1 MPKSKD
7 PAVDQRGTPRVS
19 KEELDANAQKALEEA
34 EKLRDEQPKEPEN
47 EPDEQPPVE
56 PEGEPDNEP
65 KKEPKKQ
72 ETPDEKLKRELAE
85 KDKKLRASS
94 REGQILYQRNKQIT
108 EAIEKASELP
118 DPTEDELVS
127 EFPDWEVMNDFEK
140 KMARQSLT
148 TTRRLNAITEVSKSF
163 KELEAW
169 EKSVD
174 EFLTDPANIAN
185 NPALEGMEDDF
196 KLFATKPTRRGV
208 DMNILISSFLYE
220 KDKEVG
226 APRKQMFESGS
237 GGPST
242 PPEPKSDMVS
252 IDEARMLRQNNYSE
266 YKRLLREGKIKSD
279 L

>member
-1 MPKSKD
+1 MPKSEPK
-7 PAVDQRGTPRVS
+7 VEKQGTPRVS
-19 KEELDANAQKALEEA
+19 KEELDANAERLLKEA
-34 EKLRDEQPKEPEN
+34 EELKGKDEKPEEKPNEEQPEKQPE
-47 EPDEQPPVE
+47 
-56 PEGEPDNEP
+56 
-65 KKEPKKQ
+65 KKELTD
-72 ETPDEKLKRELAE
+72 EEKLAQELAE

-118 DPTEDELVS
+118 DPTEDELIK
-127 EFPDWEVMNDFEK
+127 EFPEWEVMNDFEK

-148 TTRRLNAITEVSKSF
+148 TTKRLNAITEVSKGF

-174 EFLTDPANIAN
+174 SFLSDPTNIAN
-185 NPALEGMEDDF
+185 NPALEGMEEDF

-208 DMNILISSFLYE
+208 DMEILISSFLYQ
-220 KDKEVG
+220 KDSEI
-226 APRKQMFESGS
+226 APKKRQMFETGT

-242 PPEPKSDMVS
+242 PPEPKTDTIS
-252 IDEARMLRQNNYSE
+252 IDEARLLRNNNYSE
-266 YKRLLREGKIKSD
+266 YKRLLRAGKIKTD